1 MSKLITFNVEVET
14 IQSRKDNTLKI
25 VLGTQELSE
34 GGKLFPLQNKLCT
47 IGIVANEA
55 LSQEDIEALQASKIK
70 LDDVPN
76 SKSPSQRMRN
86 VLFIL
91 WQQNSGGY
99 DDFNLFYL
107 NRMDKIIDQ
116 IKSKLEP

>member
-76 SKSPSQRMRN
+76 GKSPSQRMRN

-91 WQQNSGGY
+91 WQKNRGGY

-116 IKSKLEP
+116 IKAKLEP

>member
-1 MSKLITFNVEVET
+1 MSNLITFNVEVET

-47 IGIVANEA
+47 IGIVPNEA
-55 LSQEDIEALQASKIK
+55 LSQEDIETLQAAKIN

-76 SKSPSQRMRN
+76 GKSPSQRLRN

-91 WQQNSGGY
+91 WLQNNSGY
-99 DDFNLFYL
+99 DDFRLFYL
-107 NRMDKIIDQ
+107 NRMDKLIDQ
-116 IKSKLEP
+116 IKAKIEP

>member
-1 MSKLITFNVEVET
+1 MSKLITFNCQVET

-25 VLGTQELSE
+25 ILGTQELTE

-47 IGIVANEA
+47 IGIVANES
-55 LSQEDIEALQASKIK
+55 LSQEDIELLQSSKLGI
-70 LDDVPN
+70 DDIPN
-76 SKSPSQRMRN
+76 SKSQSQRLRN
-86 VLFIL
+86 VLFIY
-91 WQQNSGGY
+91 WKQNDGGY
-99 DDFNLFYL
+99 SDFNLFYQ

>member
-1 MSKLITFNVEVET
+1 MSNLITLNCQIET

-25 VLGTQELSE
+25 VLGTQELTE

-47 IGIVANEA
+47 IGIAPNEA
-55 LSQEDIEALQASKIK
+55 LTDQDIEILQASKIK

-76 SKSPSQRMRN
+76 GKSPSQRMRN

-91 WQQNSGGY
+91 WQQNNGGY
-99 DDFNLFYL
+99 EDFNLFYL
-107 NRMDKIIDQ
+107 NRMDRLIDQ
-116 IKSKLEP
+116 IKTKLEP

>member
-1 MSKLITFNVEVET
+1 MSNLITFNVEVET

>member
-91 WQQNSGGY
+91 WQQNKGGY

>member
-76 SKSPSQRMRN
+76 GKSPSQRMRN
-86 VLFIL
+86 VLFVL
-91 WQQNSGGY
+91 WQQNNGGY

>member
-1 MSKLITFNVEVET
+1 MSNLITFNVEVET

-25 VLGTQELSE
+25 VLGTQELTE

-47 IGIVANEA
+47 IGIVPNEA

-70 LDDVPN
+70 FDDVPN
-76 SKSPSQRMRN
+76 GKSPSQRMRN

-91 WQQNSGGY
+91 WQQNNGGY

-116 IKSKLEP
+116 IKAKLEP